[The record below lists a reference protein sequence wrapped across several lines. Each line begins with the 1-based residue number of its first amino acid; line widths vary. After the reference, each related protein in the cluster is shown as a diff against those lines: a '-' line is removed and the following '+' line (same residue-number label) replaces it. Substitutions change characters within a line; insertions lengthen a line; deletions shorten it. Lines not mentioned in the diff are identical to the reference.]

1 MRSHAE
7 RGNKLKTPEIPNSE
21 TRDRNVLVLIVWVSD
36 FGFRIWSLF
45 RISGFGFRISVL
57 VALLSG
63 CATNRNL
70 DKELLAPK
78 PSANRE
84 VANGYHVQCPDVL
97 EVAADFRP
105 DIPAGRRVVGP
116 DGCIDLGPAGR
127 VRVEGMSP
135 AQIAARMAVAAAVP
149 VATVRVRVA
158 EYRSQRVYVF
168 GQVTGLQRAV
178 PYQGPETIRDFLQRA
193 GGLAPGAEPS
203 EVHVVRA
210 NVADG
215 KRPEVFA
222 VDLKAIVMQHDER
235 TNIRLDP
242 FDEVFIGETRQSSYE
257 KAIPP
262 ILRPLY
268 ERLVNMD
275 RPKQGDGVPP
285 AGDATPL
292 GASLARR

>member
-1 MRSHAE
+1 MARTCWPE
-7 RGNKLKTPEIPNSE
+7 TRKPNIEIRNKSEIRNSE
-21 TRDRNVLVLIVWVSD
+21 TGTISVFLLWVWDLFRISD
-36 FGFRIWSLF
+36 FGFRISL
-45 RISGFGFRISVL
+45 L
-57 VALLSG
+57 LLAALLSG

-70 DKELLAPK
+70 DRALLAPN

-97 EVAADFRP
+97 DVTADFRP

-116 DGCIDLGPAGR
+116 DGCIDLGIAGR
-127 VRVEGMSP
+127 VRVEGLSP
-135 AQIAARMAVAAAVP
+135 AQIAVRVAVAAAVP
-149 VATVRVRVA
+149 AATVQVRIA
-158 EYRSQRVYVF
+158 EYKSQQVYVF

-203 EVHVVRA
+203 EVHVIRA

-215 KRPEVFA
+215 KRPEVF
-222 VDLKAIVMQHDER
+222 VIDLKAIVMKHDER
-235 TNIRLDP
+235 TDIRLEP

-262 ILRPLY
+262 LLRPLY
-268 ERLVNMD
+268 ETLVNLD
-275 RPKQGDGVPP
+275 RPKQGDTPAPP
-285 AGDATPL
+285 SADPATP
-292 GASLARR
+292 GGSLARR